1 MDAVD
6 ECERVLSVSASE
18 DAGPDAISLANKL
31 YTQLML
37 MAREKD
43 EEENGTYEEENGTYF
58 QDIYMRNIPHRVN
71 MIARHYQTLINN
83 GDL

>member
-6 ECERVLSVSASE
+6 ECLRVLSVSAS
-18 DAGPDAISLANKL
+18 DGAGPDAVSLANKL
-31 YTQLML
+31 YTQMML

-43 EEENGTYEEENGTYF
+43 EEENGTFF
-58 QDIYMRNIPHRVN
+58 QDIYMRNIPQRVN
-71 MIARHYQTLINN
+71 MVARHYQTLINN

>member
-6 ECERVLSVSASE
+6 EYERVLSVSASE
-18 DAGPDAISLANKL
+18 DAGTDAVSLANKL
-31 YTQLML
+31 YTQMML

-43 EEENGTYEEENGTYF
+43 EEENGTFF
-58 QDIYMRNIPHRVN
+58 QDIYMRNIPQRVN
-71 MIARHYQTLINN
+71 MIARHYQTLIDN

>member
-1 MDAVD
+1 MDVVD
-6 ECERVLSVSASE
+6 ECVRVLSVSAS
-18 DAGPDAISLANKL
+18 DGAGPDAVSLANKL
-31 YTQLML
+31 YTQMML

-43 EEENGTYEEENGTYF
+43 EDENGTFF
-58 QDIYMRNIPHRVN
+58 QDIYMRNIPQRVN

>member
-6 ECERVLSVSASE
+6 EYDRVLSVSASE
-18 DAGPDAISLANKL
+18 DAGPDAVSLANKL

-43 EEENGTYEEENGTYF
+43 EDENVTFF
-58 QDIYMRNIPHRVN
+58 QDIYMRNIPLRVN

>member
-6 ECERVLSVSASE
+6 ECERVLSVSASD
-18 DAGPDAISLANKL
+18 DAGPDAVSLANKL

-43 EEENGTYEEENGTYF
+43 EEENGTYF

>member
-6 ECERVLSVSASE
+6 ECERVLIVSASE
-18 DAGPDAISLANKL
+18 DAGPDAVSLANKL

-43 EEENGTYEEENGTYF
+43 EEENGTYF
-58 QDIYMRNIPHRVN
+58 QDIYMRNISYRVN
-71 MIARHYQTLINN
+71 MIARHYQTLIDN

>member
-18 DAGPDAISLANKL
+18 DAGPDAVSLANKL

-43 EEENGTYEEENGTYF
+43 EEENGTYF

-71 MIARHYQTLINN
+71 MIARHYQTLIDN

>member
-6 ECERVLSVSASE
+6 ECERVLGASASE
-18 DAGPDAISLANKL
+18 DAGPDAVSLANKL

-43 EEENGTYEEENGTYF
+43 EEENGTYF

>member
-18 DAGPDAISLANKL
+18 DAGPDAVSLANKL

-43 EEENGTYEEENGTYF
+43 EEENGTYF

>member
-18 DAGPDAISLANKL
+18 DAGPDAVSLANKL

-43 EEENGTYEEENGTYF
+43 EEENGTYF
-58 QDIYMRNIPHRVN
+58 QDLYMRNIPHRVN
-71 MIARHYQTLINN
+71 MIARHYQTLIDN

>member
-1 MDAVD
+1 MDVVD
-6 ECERVLSVSASE
+6 EYNRVLSVSASE
-18 DAGPDAISLANKL
+18 EAGPDAVSLANKL
-31 YTQLML
+31 YTQMML

-43 EEENGTYEEENGTYF
+43 EDENGTFF
-58 QDIYMRNIPHRVN
+58 QDIYMRNIPQRVN

>member
-6 ECERVLSVSASE
+6 EYDRVLSVSASE
-18 DAGPDAISLANKL
+18 DAGPDAVSLANKL

-43 EEENGTYEEENGTYF
+43 EDENVTYS
-58 QDIYMRNIPHRVN
+58 QDIYMCNIPLRVN

>member
-6 ECERVLSVSASE
+6 ECERVFGVSASE
-18 DAGPDAISLANKL
+18 DAGPDAVSLANKL

-43 EEENGTYEEENGTYF
+43 EEENGTYF

>member
-43 EEENGTYEEENGTYF
+43 EEENGTYF
-58 QDIYMRNIPHRVN
+58 QDIYMRNIQHKVN
-71 MIARHYQTLINN
+71 MIARHYQTLISN

>member
-6 ECERVLSVSASE
+6 ECERVLSVPASE
-18 DAGPDAISLANKL
+18 DAGPDAVSLANKL

-43 EEENGTYEEENGTYF
+43 EEENGTYF

>member
-6 ECERVLSVSASE
+6 EFERVLSVSASE
-18 DAGPDAISLANKL
+18 DAGSDAVSLASKL

-43 EEENGTYEEENGTYF
+43 EEENGTYF

>member
-1 MDAVD
+1 MDVVD
-6 ECERVLSVSASE
+6 EYDRVLSVSAS
-18 DAGPDAISLANKL
+18 DGAGPDAVSLANKL
-31 YTQLML
+31 YTQMML

-43 EEENGTYEEENGTYF
+43 EEENGTFF
-58 QDIYMRNIPHRVN
+58 QDIYMRNIPLRAN

>member
-6 ECERVLSVSASE
+6 EYDRVLSVSAS
-18 DAGPDAISLANKL
+18 DSAGPDAVSLANKL
-31 YTQLML
+31 YTQMML

-43 EEENGTYEEENGTYF
+43 EDENGTFF
-58 QDIYMRNIPHRVN
+58 QDIYIRNIPQRVN

>member
-37 MAREKD
+37 MARDKD
-43 EEENGTYEEENGTYF
+43 EEENGTYF

>member
-6 ECERVLSVSASE
+6 ECERVLGVLVAK
-18 DAGPDAISLANKL
+18 DAGPDAVSLASKL

-43 EEENGTYEEENGTYF
+43 EEENGTYF

>member
-6 ECERVLSVSASE
+6 ECERVLGVLVAN
-18 DAGPDAISLANKL
+18 DAGPDAVSLASKL

-43 EEENGTYEEENGTYF
+43 EEENGTYF

>member
-18 DAGPDAISLANKL
+18 DAGPDAVSLANKL

-43 EEENGTYEEENGTYF
+43 EEENGTYL

>member
-1 MDAVD
+1 MDTVD
-6 ECERVLSVSASE
+6 ECVRVLSVSAS
-18 DAGPDAISLANKL
+18 DGAGPDAVSLANKL
-31 YTQLML
+31 YTQMML

-43 EEENGTYEEENGTYF
+43 EDENGTFF
-58 QDIYMRNIPHRVN
+58 QDIYMRNIPQRVN

>member
-6 ECERVLSVSASE
+6 EYDRVLSVSAFE
-18 DAGPDAISLANKL
+18 DAGPDAVYLANKL

-43 EEENGTYEEENGTYF
+43 EDENVTYS
-58 QDIYMRNIPHRVN
+58 QDIYMRNIPLRVN

>member
-1 MDAVD
+1 MDIVD
-6 ECERVLSVSASE
+6 ECERVLSVSAS
-18 DAGPDAISLANKL
+18 DGAGPDAVSLANKL
-31 YTQLML
+31 YTQMML

-43 EEENGTYEEENGTYF
+43 EDENGTFF
-58 QDIYMRNIPHRVN
+58 QDIYMRNIPQRVN

>member
-1 MDAVD
+1 MDVVD
-6 ECERVLSVSASE
+6 EYDRVLSVSASE
-18 DAGPDAISLANKL
+18 DAGPDAVSLANKL
-31 YTQLML
+31 YTQMML

-43 EEENGTYEEENGTYF
+43 EDENWTFF
-58 QDIYMRNIPHRVN
+58 QDIYMRNIPLRVN

>member
-43 EEENGTYEEENGTYF
+43 EEENGTYF

-71 MIARHYQTLINN
+71 MIARHYQTLIDN

>member
-6 ECERVLSVSASE
+6 EYDRVLSVSASE
-18 DAGPDAISLANKL
+18 DAGPDAVSLANKL
-31 YTQLML
+31 YTQMML

-43 EEENGTYEEENGTYF
+43 EDENGTFF
-58 QDIYMRNIPHRVN
+58 QDIYMRNIPQRVN

>member
-6 ECERVLSVSASE
+6 ECERVLGVPATE
-18 DAGPDAISLANKL
+18 DAGPDAVSLANKL

-43 EEENGTYEEENGTYF
+43 EEENGTYF

-71 MIARHYQTLINN
+71 MIARHYQTLIDN

>member
-43 EEENGTYEEENGTYF
+43 EEENGTYF
-58 QDIYMRNIPHRVN
+58 QDIYMRNIPHKVN

>member
-1 MDAVD
+1 MDVVD
-6 ECERVLSVSASE
+6 EYDRVLSVSASD
-18 DAGPDAISLANKL
+18 DAGPDAVSLANKL

-43 EEENGTYEEENGTYF
+43 EDENVTYS
-58 QDIYMRNIPHRVN
+58 QDIYMRNIPLRVN
-71 MIARHYQTLINN
+71 MIARHYQTLIND